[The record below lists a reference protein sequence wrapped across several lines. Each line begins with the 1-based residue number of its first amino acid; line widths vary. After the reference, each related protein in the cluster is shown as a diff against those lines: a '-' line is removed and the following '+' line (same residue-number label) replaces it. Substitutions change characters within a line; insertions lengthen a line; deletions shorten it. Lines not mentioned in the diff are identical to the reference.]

1 MVISFDLCEH
11 KEVRFMTLIRWDPF
25 RNVATLQ
32 DRINRIFEETF
43 PRSREVNQDITAG
56 AWKPMVDVYETE
68 EGIIVKADL
77 PGVRKADVSVEIKDN
92 FLNIRGE
99 RKTDSTV
106 AEENYYRQE
115 RCFGTFHRS
124 FRLRASVDPG
134 KVKARFKD
142 GILEIQIPRP
152 EEDPPKRI
160 TVDVE

>member
-1 MVISFDLCEH
+1 
-11 KEVRFMTLIRWDPF
+11 MTLIRWDPF

-32 DRINRIFEETF
+32 DRINRIFEDTF
-43 PRSREVNQDITAG
+43 PRSREVDQDIAAG
-56 AWKPMVDVYETE
+56 AWTPTIDVYETE

-77 PGVRKADVSVEIKDN
+77 PGVSKADVAVEIKDN

-99 RKTDSTV
+99 RKTDRTV
-106 AEENYYRQE
+106 AEESYYRQE

-124 FRLRASVDPG
+124 FRLQAAVDPG

-142 GILEIQIPRP
+142 GVLEIQIPRP